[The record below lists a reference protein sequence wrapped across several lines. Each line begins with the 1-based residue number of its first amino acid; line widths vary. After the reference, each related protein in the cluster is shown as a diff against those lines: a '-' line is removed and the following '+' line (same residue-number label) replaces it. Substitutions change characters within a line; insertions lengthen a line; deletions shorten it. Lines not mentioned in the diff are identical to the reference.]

1 MIRLSDKWAE
11 RLVSQPETGI
21 GYQIATV
28 ILKDGRRIEQVTVI
42 GGVISSAGGVKELT
56 FTEADI
62 IDIVVT
68 HGR

>member
-1 MIRLSDKWAE
+1 MIRLSDKRAE
-11 RLVSQPETGI
+11 RLASQPETGM

-42 GGVISSAGGVKELT
+42 GGVISNAGGVKELT